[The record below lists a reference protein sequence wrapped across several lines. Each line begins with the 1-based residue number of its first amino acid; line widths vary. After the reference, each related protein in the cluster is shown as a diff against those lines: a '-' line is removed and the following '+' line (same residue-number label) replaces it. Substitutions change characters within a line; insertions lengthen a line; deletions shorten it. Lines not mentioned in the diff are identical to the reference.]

1 MCLDIEFLEYITDN
15 FEELNFNRDVE
26 NLPRDVN
33 DEVLIKKF
41 ADLNQSIP
49 IQSSLNMTLI
59 EHSFSE
65 IYGLPHNKI
74 SFIGFFLSEENPPQI
89 TNEEFRELGQFFSLC
104 FYTEGF
110 NFQNLWLLNY
120 QFDIDE
126 PSLRIDELG
135 DEQRIITTQLIA
147 IDNDNFLP
155 IFQIFLQTIRNSPQ
169 GHFPTFHPRN

>member
-1 MCLDIEFLEYITDN
+1 MCLDIEFLEYIN
-15 FEELNFNRDVE
+15 EIFEILDFGEDVE
-26 NLPRDVN
+26 ILPRN
-33 DEVLIKKF
+33 INNNNLIINF
-41 ADLNQSIP
+41 ARLHQNET
-49 IQSSLNMTLI
+49 IQNPLVILQI
-59 EHSFSE
+59 EILFSN
-65 IYGLPHNKI
+65 IYGLPQNLI
-74 SFIGFFLSEENPPQI
+74 SFIEFFLREPNPTQI
-89 TNEEFRELGQFFSLC
+89 TIDEFRELGQFFSLC